1 MPLHAS
7 TQMSLGT
14 RLSGVQEAAR
24 PGMTRG
30 AARAFAREISEICAN
45 SPIEIETFVHGA
57 LCMCYSGQCEMS
69 AVIGRRSGN
78 RGACAQPCRL
88 PYGFSG
94 RADGHPLSLKDA
106 CLAPFVPE
114 MMDLGVA
121 CLKIEGRMKRPEY
134 VAAVTEIYARLLR
147 EHRTPTKDEQKKL
160 ALAFSRDGFTE
171 GYYRGVR
178 GREMFGTRP
187 ENARWPEDWF
197 SEIRAL

>member
-1 MPLHAS
+1 M
-7 TQMSLGT
+7 
-14 RLSGVQEAAR
+14 
-24 PGMTRG
+24 
-30 AARAFAREISEICAN
+30 
-45 SPIEIETFVHGA
+45 
-57 LCMCYSGQCEMS
+57 
-69 AVIGRRSGN
+69 
-78 RGACAQPCRL
+78 
-88 PYGFSG
+88 
-94 RADGHPLSLKDA
+94 
-106 CLAPFVPE
+106 
-114 MMDLGVA
+114 GVA

-197 SEIRAL
+197 SEIRARYEKENTAVECDGDQFLTQLLGPVEGDGQKRLGGLRRPPRDRHRRNS